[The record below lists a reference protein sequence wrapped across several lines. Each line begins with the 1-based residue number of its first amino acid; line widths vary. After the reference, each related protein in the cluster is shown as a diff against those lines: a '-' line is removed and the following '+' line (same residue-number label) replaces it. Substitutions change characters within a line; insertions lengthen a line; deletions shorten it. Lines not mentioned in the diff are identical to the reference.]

1 MIKADIVKA
10 VAAEL
15 KMNDRDAL
23 GIVDHMIEAL
33 KLVIKE
39 HSRLEIRDFGVFQIK
54 QRKARIGRNPRN
66 KKEYPISPHKVV
78 TFKPGKNVKLDLIGG
93 RKAPADA
100 GVPATT
106 STAAKPA
113 APPAGSQAGTGQAV

>member
-10 VAAEL
+10 VATEL

-23 GIVDHMIEAL
+23 GIVDHIIEAL

-39 HSRLEIRDFGVFQIK
+39 NERLEIRDFGVFQIK

-78 TFKPGKNVKLDLIGG
+78 TFKPGKNVKLGLLTRG
-93 RKAPADA
+93 KAPAPVSALVVPSLAA
-100 GVPATT
+100 GV
-106 STAAKPA
+106 SA
-113 APPAGSQAGTGQAV
+113 APPAFMAP